1 MAIVKRLFY
10 FFMTV
15 TAGIEP
21 VFSQEYR
28 QSVDMHIPFVP
39 GAVTIN
45 GKPAVYYELYLTNFS
60 SDSISLEKMEVLDV
74 VDSSVV
80 VSFNRDDLMNRFS
93 RLGLQL
99 KDKDNVIAPGN
110 SRVVYLEWQN
120 GKTDVQVIH
129 RLGFALSQGH
139 KKQTFSVQG
148 AFMRL
153 SGKPRIVLGAPLG
166 GGPWAA
172 VYDPSWSRGHRRV
185 IYTVDGKARIPG
197 RFAIDFIKLDT
208 LGRYANGDND
218 VVKNWYGYGAAVLA
232 VSDGVIS
239 ATRDDFRESNTLSG
253 HPEYPAEKATGN
265 YISIDIGNNRI
276 AFYEH
281 LKPGSIKVVAGQRVK
296 KGDVIAA
303 VGFTGQTTGPH
314 LHFHVADQRS
324 ALGAE
329 GIPFEFE
336 RFTVL
341 GTYVDFGKFGKE
353 RWEPVK
359 DASPL
364 IITAERPAS
373 KSVIKFDA
381 GDNQ

>member
-1 MAIVKRLFY
+1 MAIVKRLLC
-10 FFMTV
+10 FFMIV
-15 TAGIEP
+15 TAGIDP
-21 VFSQEYR
+21 GFGQEYR
-28 QSVDMHIPFVP
+28 PSVDMHIPFGTGTV
-39 GAVTIN
+39 VIN

-60 SDSISLEKMEVLDV
+60 NDSISLEKMEVLDV
-74 VDSSVV
+74 ADSSVV
-80 VSFNRDDLMNRFS
+80 ASFNRGDLLNRLS
-93 RLGLQL
+93 RPGLQI
-99 KDKDNVIAPGN
+99 KDKDDLIAPGN
-110 SRVVYLEWQN
+110 SRVVFVELQN
-120 GKTDVQVIH
+120 DKTGVQLVH
-129 RLGFALSQGH
+129 RLSLSVSQGN
-139 KKQTFSVQG
+139 KKQTFLVQG
-148 AFMRL
+148 AFM
-153 SGKPRIVLGAPLG
+153 SISEKPRVALGAPLA

-232 VSDGVIS
+232 VSDGIVS
-239 ATRDDFRESNTLSG
+239 ATRDDFRESNTLAN

-265 YISIDIGNNRI
+265 YISIDIGNNCI

-314 LHFHVADQRS
+314 LHFHVADQHS

-329 GIPFEFE
+329 GIPFVFE
-336 RFTVL
+336 CFTLL

-353 RWEPVK
+353 RWIPVK
-359 DASPL
+359 DSFPL
-364 IITAERPAS
+364 IIRAERPAS
-373 KSVIKFDA
+373 KSVIKFDVMPL
-381 GDNQ
+381 